1 MKIQLKNPLK
11 AWREHRKRKAD
22 LKDLHQTASV
32 FGSLETLMT
41 KGLLAWNQQE
51 RRLYVAEPLAIVML
65 GRGADHWQRFLNNT
79 YLYLMNKLMAEAWD
93 KHVRD
98 EQRKAVNERVAQG
111 VKVNPGEL
119 DRIRRAVREQIESDA
134 VQPPKIE
141 PFEFFVINDH
151 AEGDAKAAI
160 TYVGEYN
167 PDTENFVMAAWDD
180 VKLAIDNAK
189 QK

>member
-1 MKIQLKNPLK
+1 
-11 AWREHRKRKAD
+11 
-22 LKDLHQTASV
+22 
-32 FGSLETLMT
+32 
-41 KGLLAWNQQE
+41 
-51 RRLYVAEPLAIVML
+51 
-65 GRGADHWQRFLNNT
+65 
-79 YLYLMNKLMAEAWD
+79 
-93 KHVRD
+93 VRD
-98 EQRKAVNERVAQG
+98 EQRKAVNARIEQG

-141 PFEFFVINDH
+141 SFEFFVINDH
-151 AEGDAKAAI
+151 VEGDAKAAI

-180 VKLAIDNAK
+180 VKLAIDNVK

>member
-1 MKIQLKNPLK
+1 
-11 AWREHRKRKAD
+11 

-65 GRGADHWQRFLNNT
+65 GRGADYWQRFLNNT

-98 EQRKAVNERVAQG
+98 EQRKAVNARIEQG

-151 AEGDAKAAI
+151 VEGDAKAAI